1 MKKSIL
7 VSMVILF
14 CNLVHAKPVTYL
26 FKEVW
31 TGGTTLNSTAPN
43 PECPCNRNLIN
54 RYNIKECAPEGFTVD
69 DSVFMEITGFAV
81 APQLC
86 YDEYIP
92 DGSNGWA
99 HALVYE
105 LVNTKPLTSQP

>member
-7 VSMVILF
+7 ISMVVLS
-14 CNLVHAKPVTYL
+14 CNLVHAKSVIYR

-31 TGGTTLNSTAPN
+31 TGGTVLSSAAPN
-43 PECPCNRNLIN
+43 PECPCDRNLIN
-54 RYNIKECAPEGFTVD
+54 RYNIKECPEGSFTVD
-69 DSVFMEITGFAV
+69 DSAFMEITGFV
-81 APQLC
+81 QAPPLC

-92 DGSNGWA
+92 EGSNGWV

-105 LVNTKPLTSQP
+105 LVNTGSP